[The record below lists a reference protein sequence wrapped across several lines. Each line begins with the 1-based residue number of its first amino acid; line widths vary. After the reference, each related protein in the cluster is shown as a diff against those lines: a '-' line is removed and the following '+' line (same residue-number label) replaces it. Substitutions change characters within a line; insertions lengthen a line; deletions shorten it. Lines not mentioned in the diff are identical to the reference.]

1 MTQRT
6 TLPTE
11 TPRGILQDAGE
22 LAVAS
27 DRAGNTRHRYA
38 MVVSF
43 ATEDE
48 LRRAI
53 DAHQCRYRDGQA
65 IQEAKHHG

>member
-1 MTQRT
+1 MTQRIAR
-6 TLPTE
+6 PAD

-27 DRAGNTRHRYA
+27 DRTGHTRHRYA

-43 ATEDE
+43 NTEED
-48 LRRAI
+48 LKRAI
-53 DAHQCRYRDGQA
+53 EAHRCAYRDSQS
-65 IQEAKHHG
+65 IQEARHG